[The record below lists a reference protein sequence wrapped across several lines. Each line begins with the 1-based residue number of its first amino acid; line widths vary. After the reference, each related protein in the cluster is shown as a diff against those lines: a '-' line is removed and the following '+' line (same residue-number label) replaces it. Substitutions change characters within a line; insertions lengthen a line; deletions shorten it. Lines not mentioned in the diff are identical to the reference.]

1 MSWKSFIKKPLFV
14 IGGLFA
20 VSSVAYAFPWDIDLV
35 DTPYFRGYE
44 WHMQSPAEG
53 TVSVNHYRPHSY
65 SDDLMAQSNN
75 DNRVALGAYYGA
87 NMAELNSP
95 LSATDAEVLNK
106 GEVMFRTYC
115 QTCHGVKGTVQ
126 DDLGEN
132 WEVSKRWAQPIPGL
146 AMKQDNGKLLLS
158 GGNKPDAMLYLYIRN
173 GFGRMPAYG
182 HAMSDEDIW
191 SAVHYIK
198 SLQGSDF

>member
-35 DTPYFRGYE
+35 DTPFLRGYE

-75 DNRVALGAYYGA
+75 DNRVALTIRPK
-87 NMAELNSP
+87 P
-95 LSATDAEVLNK
+95 LIATDHHLDW
-106 GEVMFRTYC
+106 TC
-115 QTCHGVKGTVQ
+115 QIHN
-126 DDLGEN
+126 DLYPPCWN
-132 WEVSKRWAQPIPGL
+132 T
-146 AMKQDNGKLLLS
+146 
-158 GGNKPDAMLYLYIRN
+158 
-173 GFGRMPAYG
+173 
-182 HAMSDEDIW
+182 
-191 SAVHYIK
+191 
-198 SLQGSDF
+198 

>member
-53 TVSVNHYRPHSY
+53 TVSANHYRPHSY

-87 NMAELNSP
+87 NMADLNSP
-95 LSATDAEVLNK
+95 LSATDTDVLNK

>member
-1 MSWKSFIKKPLFV
+1 MSWKSLIKKPLFV
-14 IGGLFA
+14 IVGLFT

-44 WHMQSPAEG
+44 WRMQSPVEG
-53 TVSVNHYRPHSY
+53 TISVNHYRPHSY
-65 SDDLMAQSNN
+65 DDDLMAQSNN
-75 DNRVALGAYYGA
+75 DNRIALGAYYGA
-87 NMAELNSP
+87 NMAELTSP
-95 LSATDAEVLNK
+95 LAATDAAVLNK

-126 DDLGEN
+126 DEFGEN

-191 SAVHYIK
+191 AAVHYIK
-198 SLQGSDF
+198 SLQGSNF